1 MAEKTSLD
9 ILIEG
14 GKATPGPPI
23 GSALGPL
30 GVNVAK
36 VVETIN
42 EKTKEFA
49 GMQVPVKVI
58 IDKAS
63 KEFEIQIGTPP
74 ASALIKRE
82 LKLEKGSA
90 TPKTQVVGNLTMEQV
105 IKITKMKIDEMLASD
120 LKAAAKE
127 IVGSCVSLGITI
139 EGKPAKEVIKE
150 ISEGKYDQ
158 LFVKV

>member
-23 GSALGPL
+23 GSTLGPL

-36 VVETIN
+36 VVEAIN

-58 IDKAS
+58 IDKVS